1 MKTLPVA
8 LRCWAGPGKLQRGAI
23 AKGVS
28 SIFLPVS
35 LANTSSYAA
44 RPTWMTGFT
53 RQFTPC
59 HGSTLSRSSCS
70 ELTCAYEQNRH
81 QHCLFC
87 SISDLFLLAH
97 VDYKNTDLKIG
108 IFTLVSFYTTA
119 LVGVFARGRNYFGAH
134 KVTVVEPDVLHGLY
148 QLLSNYDTYRDS
160 LEGLK
165 QTLRNLI
172 KPDSVLSNS
181 FI

>member
-1 MKTLPVA
+1 
-8 LRCWAGPGKLQRGAI
+8 
-23 AKGVS
+23 
-28 SIFLPVS
+28 
-35 LANTSSYAA
+35 
-44 RPTWMTGFT
+44 MTGFT
-53 RQFTPC
+53 TQFTPC

-148 QLLSNYDTYRDS
+148 QLLSNYGTYRDS
-160 LEGLK
+160 LERLK

-172 KPDSVLSNS
+172 KPDSVLNNS